1 MREDPNLWSKITLT
15 IIAIAIIIIII
26 IITFIVFFGG
36 GGDGTLI
43 SLISLQK

>member
-36 GGDGTLI
+36 GDGTLI

>member
-26 IITFIVFFGG
+26 IITFIVFFW

>member
-1 MREDPNLWSKITLT
+1 MREDPNLRSKITLT

-26 IITFIVFFGG
+26 IIITFIVFFWGG
-36 GGDGTLI
+36 NGTLI